1 MFNSDNAICIFPAG
15 LVSRKQQGVI
25 KDLEWKRTFVTYAKT
40 TGHPVIPIH
49 IEGKLSPFF
58 YGLHRLRTWLG
69 IKTTLEMLYLADE
82 LYKQRGKKIVFTV
95 GDPIFISNDE
105 KNKDE
110 HRIAQEIK
118 ETLYHIPKTHG
129 TNH

>member
-1 MFNSDNAICIFPAG
+1 
-15 LVSRKQQGVI
+15 VSRKQQGVI

-40 TGHPVIPIH
+40 TGHPIIPIH
-49 IEGKLSPFF
+49 IEGKLSRFF

-95 GDPIFISNDE
+95 GDPIFLSNDE

-110 HRIAQEIK
+110 QGIAQEIK
-118 ETLYHIPKTHG
+118 ELLYNIPTQYG
-129 TNH
+129 TNNRSNS